1 MWKKY
6 QLINVHRQSQFHL
19 FLHISTFCA
28 QLNAFQNLNSRKPRS
43 LMIYTCSCSATVK
56 VEHPRTKAVATLKMI
71 ASEQLKVLGNC
82 SLQGFFCE
90 AMGSQYF

>member
-1 MWKKY
+1 
-6 QLINVHRQSQFHL
+6 
-19 FLHISTFCA
+19 
-28 QLNAFQNLNSRKPRS
+28 
-43 LMIYTCSCSATVK
+43 MIYTCSCSATVK
-56 VEHPRTKAVATLKMI
+56 VEHPGTKAIATLKMI